1 LSALLTGLANH
12 CAHAQELEQFYSA
25 KQNDKQ
31 GAALITEENAERY
44 KKLIKEGML
53 TGHLWQCGKNTFL
66 FYDGWV
72 FVGSQKNGKDLG
84 VKPYN
89 LVSNYF
95 VSGPLIRFEF
105 RGLPFEN
112 KFELNTTS
120 STLFKREPMF
130 HTAQTLNCSMLR

>member
-1 LSALLTGLANH
+1 VSALLLGLSPSSTP
-12 CAHAQELEQFYSA
+12 AQELQQFFSA
-25 KQNDKQ
+25 KQNDKE
-31 GAALITEENAERY
+31 GAALITEENADRY
-44 KKLIKEGML
+44 KTLIKEGMNA
-53 TGHLWQCGKNTFL
+53 GHLWQCGKNTFL

-112 KFELNTTS
+112 KFELNTAN

-130 HTAQTLNCSMLR
+130 HTAQTLNCSMLK